1 MIRRVLV
8 AAVIA
13 LFAVYVCD
21 YIVLRI
27 RMARG
32 GPNAALG
39 SVTVVYGAALK
50 DGRATLFTDQPQ
62 LETCVHSIFPHLG
75 YSPCWY
81 ASRHPVQIVN

>member
-1 MIRRVLV
+1 MIRRILL

-13 LFAVYVCD
+13 LCAVYVCD
-21 YIVLRI
+21 YAVLRI
-27 RMARG
+27 RMSRG
-32 GPNAALG
+32 GSYAALG

-62 LETCVHSIFPHLG
+62 LQTCVHSIFPHLG

-81 ASRHPVQIVN
+81 ASKHPVQIVN